1 MSMDTPLAA
10 SGIRFNDYFFSEPIH
25 LAAWTPPKCAGLF
38 SLLVNDPNW
47 APKAFQPLYFGE
59 FGNNSPT
66 SAVLLDCS
74 QFVAAAKGKA
84 VFVSVLPMPFSTTQQ
99 RLALRN
105 ELLLAYNP
113 VCQTDAGRTPSRDL
127 EFKLAE
133 LEKKHQEQ
141 TAQMMQ
147 LMAGINARAGAPPL
161 PRRRIGFVA

>member
-1 MSMDTPLAA
+1 
-10 SGIRFNDYFFSEPIH
+10 
-25 LAAWTPPKCAGLF
+25 
-38 SLLVNDPNW
+38 
-47 APKAFQPLYFGE
+47 
-59 FGNNSPT
+59 
-66 SAVLLDCS
+66 VLLDCS

-147 LMAGINARAGAPPL
+147 LMASMNPALDPARA
-161 PRRRIGFVA
+161 RRQRIGFVPSVEPATD